1 MTPWLSPK
9 ELVEVGQMKR
19 RGKGVLDRRNSPCQ
33 SLKGKNKRAGSDRWS
48 QGQEGGMVYS
58 LVGIKGDL
66 DPGLGL
72 ALLEMPVAEL
82 I

>member
-1 MTPWLSPK
+1 MASWLSPK

-33 SLKGKNKRAGSDRWS
+33 SPKGKNKRAGPDSWR
-48 QGQEGGMVYS
+48 QGQEGSMVCS

-72 ALLEMPVAEL
+72 ALLEMPMAEL